1 MASAEYDFPRSGKVY
16 FLPDTKFPCFMAA
29 NLLSSKTI
37 MTLDE
42 VKNLIKSCARQM
54 DAVYGQTVFDEWAVI
69 SLAEN
74 RARVL
79 AYVGPR
85 NDDFLKNFA
94 NDLGSLREELL
105 GEEYGVGDF
114 AFARHGTGTRFE
126 AFMVL
131 GTAIYLIC
139 NHTNESM
146 DTIAK
151 NPKWL
156 NAQVAF
162 AELGDKLRMNPL
174 TIVTDTQFF
183 NK

>member
-1 MASAEYDFPRSGKVY
+1 
-16 FLPDTKFPCFMAA
+16 
-29 NLLSSKTI
+29 

-42 VKNLIKSCARQM
+42 AKTLIKTCARQM
-54 DAVYGQTVFDEWAVI
+54 DAHYGSTVFDEWAVI

-74 RARVL
+74 KARVL

-94 NDLGSLREELL
+94 NDLGSLRSELI
-105 GEEYGVGDF
+105 GNYGTGDF

-131 GTAIYLIC
+131 GSAIYLIC
-139 NHTNESM
+139 NNTNESM

-151 NPKWL
+151 DARWL
-156 NAQVAF
+156 KAQVPF
-162 AELGDKLRMNPL
+162 AEMGDKLRISPL
-174 TIVTDTQFF
+174 LITSDTQFF
-183 NK
+183 KK

>member
-1 MASAEYDFPRSGKVY
+1 
-16 FLPDTKFPCFMAA
+16 
-29 NLLSSKTI
+29 

-42 VKNLIKSCARQM
+42 AKNLIKVCIGQM
-54 DAVYGQTVFDEWAVI
+54 DACYGKTVFDEWSVL

-74 RARVL
+74 KARIL

-105 GEEYGVGDF
+105 GANYGVGDF
-114 AFARHGTGTRFE
+114 AFARHGVGTRFE

-131 GTAIYLIC
+131 GIAIYLIC
-139 NHTNESM
+139 NNTHESM

-156 NAQVAF
+156 NAQVPF

-174 TIVTDTQFF
+174 LVTTDTQFF
-183 NK
+183 KKTP

>member
-1 MASAEYDFPRSGKVY
+1 MAE
-16 FLPDTKFPCFMAA
+16 
-29 NLLSSKTI
+29 NLLPSRLI

-42 VKNLIKSCARQM
+42 VKNLIKKCAEQM
-54 DAVYGQTVFDEWAVI
+54 DTAYGKTVFDEWSVI

-74 RARVL
+74 RARIL

-85 NDDFLKNFA
+85 NDDFLRNFA

-105 GEEYGVGDF
+105 GANYGAGDF

-131 GTAIYLIC
+131 SPAIYLIC
-139 NHTNESM
+139 NNTRESM

-151 NPKWL
+151 DPKWL
-156 NAQVAF
+156 NAQVPF
-162 AELGDKLRMNPL
+162 AELSDKVRTSPL
-174 TIVTDTQFF
+174 LVTSDTQFF
-183 NK
+183 KK

>member
-1 MASAEYDFPRSGKVY
+1 
-16 FLPDTKFPCFMAA
+16 
-29 NLLSSKTI
+29 

-42 VKNLIKSCARQM
+42 AKTLIKTCAAQM
-54 DAVYGQTVFDEWAVI
+54 DAHYGKTVFDEWAVI

-94 NDLGSLREELL
+94 NDLGSLRSELL
-105 GEEYGVGDF
+105 GANYGVGDF
-114 AFARHGTGTRFE
+114 AFARHGAGTRFE

-131 GTAIYLIC
+131 GSAIYLIC
-139 NHTNESM
+139 NNTSESM

-151 NPKWL
+151 DPKWL
-156 NAQVAF
+156 NAQVPF
-162 AELGDKLRMNPL
+162 AELGDQTADESATVSLPTRSSSKNNFAASGEFQPSRPL
-174 TIVTDTQFF
+174 
-183 NK
+183 

>member
-1 MASAEYDFPRSGKVY
+1 
-16 FLPDTKFPCFMAA
+16 
-29 NLLSSKTI
+29 
-37 MTLDE
+37 MTLDQA
-42 VKNLIKSCARQM
+42 KTLIKACAAHM
-54 DAVYGQTVFDEWAVI
+54 DAHYGKTVFDEWAVI

-94 NDLGSLREELL
+94 NDLGSLRAELL
-105 GEEYGVGDF
+105 DTNYGTGDF
-114 AFARHGTGTRFE
+114 AFARHATGTRFE

-131 GTAIYLIC
+131 GSAIYLIC
-139 NHTNESM
+139 NNTRESM

-151 NPKWL
+151 DPKWL
-156 NAQVAF
+156 NAQVPF
-162 AELGDKLRMNPL
+162 AELGDKLRISPL
-174 TIVTDTQFF
+174 LITSDTQFF

>member
-1 MASAEYDFPRSGKVY
+1 
-16 FLPDTKFPCFMAA
+16 
-29 NLLSSKTI
+29 

-42 VKNLIKSCARQM
+42 AKSLIKTCASQM
-54 DAVYGQTVFDEWAVI
+54 DERYGQTVFDEWAVV

-85 NDDFLKNFA
+85 NDDFLKNFVS
-94 NDLGSLREELL
+94 DLGGLRAELL
-105 GEEYGVGDF
+105 AAEYGTGDF

-131 GTAIYLIC
+131 GAAIYLIC
-139 NHTNESM
+139 NNTRETM

-151 NPKWL
+151 DSRWL
-156 NAQVAF
+156 GAQVPF
-162 AELGDKLRMNPL
+162 AELGDKVRAHPL
-174 TIVTDTQFF
+174 VISSDTQFF
-183 NK
+183 KKS